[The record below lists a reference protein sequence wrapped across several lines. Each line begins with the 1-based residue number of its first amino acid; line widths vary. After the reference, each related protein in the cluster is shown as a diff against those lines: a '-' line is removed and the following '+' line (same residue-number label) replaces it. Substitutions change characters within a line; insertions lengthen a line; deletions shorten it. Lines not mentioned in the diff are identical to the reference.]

1 MALFWHTVK
10 RNIAISTRD
19 FECCNLNE
27 KLQKWSWASKLPF
40 FVVRKQ
46 SLLSRGPS
54 LKGWSNQ
61 HKRKCVRQSKN
72 SSPVERS
79 LYQGIQVT
87 QCTAQGVSKNLTG
100 TLALQRVHWAQE
112 TVKCGTGLLF
122 IICKKRFVPLF
133 WKTISMT
140 WALGSVLPFA
150 MFWLLFFPL
159 PLWGYQVCK
168 YEKIRHD
175 TLQDQVCISVRECKQ
190 NSDASQNP
198 LNMFR
203 DSWNWPLNYN
213 LF

>member
-122 IICKKRFVPLF
+122 IICKKSLSLCFQ
-133 WKTISMT
+133 KTISMT

-150 MFWLLFFPL
+150 MFWLFFL
-159 PLWGYQVCK
+159 SSSSMRVSGVQIWKNTAWHTARSSL
-168 YEKIRHD
+168 H
-175 TLQDQVCISVRECKQ
+175 ISPRV
-190 NSDASQNP
+190 
-198 LNMFR
+198 
-203 DSWNWPLNYN
+203 
-213 LF
+213 

>member
-122 IICKKRFVPLF
+122 IICKKSLSLCFQ
-133 WKTISMT
+133 KTISMT

-150 MFWLLFFPL
+150 MFQWSCLSIRICL
-159 PLWGYQVCK
+159 PLLQALGMEGGRGKGYAIGYNFLCHFTGIPSSA
-168 YEKIRHD
+168 IRN
-175 TLQDQVCISVRECKQ
+175 LE
-190 NSDASQNP
+190 P
-198 LNMFR
+198 LF
-203 DSWNWPLNYN
+203 
-213 LF
+213 